1 MVGQIRQFIKT
12 QTEIEPKHTRSSI
25 FLRPNKDLIS
35 YIPYNIVN
43 VISLPEVW
51 PLKYEDHKFMGNLG
65 YRLSE
70 ETKNKKV
77 NLLDL
82 SF

>member
-25 FLRPNKDLIS
+25 FLQPNKDLIS

-51 PLKYEDHKFMGNLG
+51 HLKYEDHKFMGNLG
-65 YRLSE
+65 YRDCQ
-70 ETKNKKV
+70 KKQNKIKQ
-77 NLLDL
+77 
-82 SF
+82 S